1 MNSRIFLI
9 GPMGSGKT
17 TVGRKLAQLLKYHF
31 LDTDQMLVERTGV
44 SIAHIFEIEGEEGFR
59 DRETKLLEE
68 VCELNDAVISTG
80 GGIVLRETNRRLLS
94 DSGTVVYLSANQ
106 NVLWNRLRNC
116 TNRPLLQTDD
126 PQKVI
131 ADLLEARSPLY
142 AEVATIK
149 YEVSSDSAY
158 KTAKAIFNSLKS

>member
-17 TVGRKLAQLLKYHF
+17 TVGRKLAQLLKYQF

-59 DRETKLLEE
+59 ERETKLLEE
-68 VCELNDAVISTG
+68 VCELHNAVISTG
-80 GGIVLRETNRRLLS
+80 GGIVLREKNRRLLS
-94 DSGTVVYLSANQ
+94 ESGTVVYLSASENI
-106 NVLWNRLRNC
+106 LWNRLRHC
-116 TNRPLLQTDD
+116 TNRPLLQTEN
-126 PQKVI
+126 PKKVI
-131 ADLLEARSPLY
+131 AELLESRSPLY
-142 AEVATIK
+142 SEVATIK

-158 KTAKAIFNSLKS
+158 KTAKAIYKNI